1 MTMKEMS
8 KTYNPKDIEDQIYS
22 YWMAQHC
29 FAAPNPPKADTYC
42 IVIPPPN
49 VTGALHMGH
58 ALNNTIQDILTRW
71 KRMSGYATLWQ
82 PGTDHAGI
90 ATQNVGERELL
101 ETDGK
106 KRQDIGRNALI
117 DRIWQWRETYGDRIL
132 NQLQCI
138 GSSCDWS
145 RTRFTLDDGLSKA
158 VRECFVSLYD
168 QNLIYRGKYIVNWCP
183 RCLTALA
190 DDEVDHVDEQ
200 SHLWHINYPLS
211 DGSGY
216 ITVATTRPETL
227 LGDTAVAVNPTD
239 TRYTHLIGKTI
250 DLPETNRK
258 IPIVADDFVDM
269 SFGTGAV
276 KVTPAHDP
284 NDFAI
289 GERHH
294 LEKLCIM
301 NENATMNANAG
312 SDYEGLD
319 RLSCRKKLVEKLESQ
334 SLLIKVDEHSHS
346 VGHCYRCKTTIEP
359 YLSDQWF
366 VKMKPLAE
374 KAIQATTD
382 NKVTFH
388 PNRWNNFYLQWLENV
403 RDWCISRQIWWGHR
417 IPVWYCQNKDTHCPP
432 IVMRDDPTSCPH
444 CNHAIITQDEDVLDT
459 WFSSALWPFS
469 TLGWPEHTDMLSHYY
484 PTNTLVTDRGIIYF
498 WVARMVM
505 MGLNLMNDVPFT
517 DVYINGT
524 ILDDQGRKMSK
535 SLGNGIDPI
544 DIIERYG
551 ADAMRFSLMLL
562 STDGQDLKL
571 SESKFEMGR
580 NFCNKLWN
588 ASRFAMHNLDNYTH
602 QQPNLSTLSIA
613 DHWVLDRFNQV
624 VEDVT
629 SAFTQYRFS
638 VAAQSLYHFIWNEF
652 CDWYLEASK
661 PHFRD
666 DSNPSSRL
674 AAQYTLY
681 TVLDGILKL
690 AHPVMPFI
698 TEAIWQSL
706 HNNTDHSIMKES
718 FPVKQDL
725 CDIEKATQFMNAKDI
740 ISAIRN
746 IRGENNVKPSQKINA
761 ILKTTTHNESE
772 LIAGARSYI
781 ENLAKLS
788 TLNIDSHPDIPKHV
802 ASAQIGTCE
811 VHIPYEG
818 LIDIHAEKAR
828 LEKEIQKT
836 TKDIEIISR
845 KLSNESFVNKAP
857 AAIVEREKEKCEKEK
872 IILTTLQK
880 SLEKLNS

>member
-1 MTMKEMS
+1 M
-8 KTYNPKDIEDQIYS
+8 Q
-22 YWMAQHC
+22 
-29 FAAPNPPKADTYC
+29 
-42 IVIPPPN
+42 
-49 VTGALHMGH
+49 
-58 ALNNTIQDILTRW
+58 
-71 KRMSGYATLWQ
+71 
-82 PGTDHAGI
+82 TDA
-90 ATQNVGERELL
+90 
-101 ETDGK
+101 K

>member
-90 ATQNVGERELL
+90 ATQNVVERELL
-101 ETDGK
+101 ETEGK